1 MTEVV
6 TVLFYGRGRIARVSD
21 QNLLGADYDLNC
33 VFERINVELPIHGS
47 ELHEVQG
54 GEVAGGV
61 VEKHVLR
68 TRVGRVD
75 PIRVRA
81 WVPLVDYRIKLD
93 SGVAA
98 DVSSLSHLSHQTTGL
113 VHVRDLM
120 VCDVPGLPLLV
131 LCHGVHELVRN
142 TDAVVR
148 VLEEDG
154 AVGFAVDGPVV
165 ACVD

>member
-33 VFERINVELPIHGS
+33 VFERINVELPIYGS

-61 VEKHVLR
+61 VEKHVFR
-68 TRVGRVD
+68 TRVGCVD

-98 DVSSLSHLSHQTTGL
+98 DVGSLGHLSHQ
-113 VHVRDLM
+113 VPSFVDVRDLM
-120 VCDVPGLPLLV
+120 VSDVPS
-131 LCHGVHELVRN
+131 
-142 TDAVVR
+142 
-148 VLEEDG
+148 
-154 AVGFAVDGPVV
+154 
-165 ACVD
+165 